1 LRNAQPE
8 NLALWR
14 TKPENGVAG
23 RGISPDKNAKCV
35 NFAQADSGM
44 ERTGQ
49 SMTEPVEQ
57 IAANNW
63 QPITVGENTRFGDL
77 TD

>member
-1 LRNAQPE
+1 
-8 NLALWR
+8 
-14 TKPENGVAG
+14 
-23 RGISPDKNAKCV
+23 
-35 NFAQADSGM
+35 
-44 ERTGQ
+44 
-49 SMTEPVEQ
+49 MTEPVEQ